1 MLLKRTFTNTILV
14 LLGVLLAAF
23 LAYSEANVLYS
34 ERTLCSYTLN
44 ESVLKILNNFDEN
57 SIIHFIFLDEKSSS
71 CQFDLSDGDIFGRWQ
86 IVNTQPQT
94 QKWVKDILQH
104 RPDAFIIFINNF
116 LTLAQLREA
125 ISQLKLYTKSWN
137 VSAKFLIIT
146 TYISYLKPS
155 KDKLVID
162 VLNFMWIRNAFKT
175 ALLMVESKNNTVSLF
190 SSAPFSELYS
200 PCREVNSTT
209 HVQELNM
216 TDQDGPSMEIV
227 GYTFSTPKLFL
238 GCPLVA
244 HTYPFPPYSVEEI
257 YLNKSFYNTGTEVKL
272 IRMMAEIY
280 NCSVSISNTPG
291 YGEFNGWRTQLTNGS
306 LIGMFEDLKEYKV
319 DLAFAGAIPSSGNYY
334 KMDSLN
340 TYSSSSMSWYVSY
353 PEITPNWVYVLHTFT
368 GFTWLSLALVFVLV
382 TLLYFLI
389 CATLPSTYKEPV
401 DLNMVGLSL
410 GFTLRWTKV
419 IHLKILLFSWSLFS
433 LHVTLMFNTKLFS
446 VLAQQPQNP
455 GIISIEDLYA
465 SELRTCISSFY
476 RDFYYKQTNGI
487 IRQILENYI
496 TCSDMSEAVEQLL
509 QNRNFS
515 ILGKDD
521 NMAFL
526 LNIKRERIHKISEK
540 FITFPVAMFLTK
552 GSIFKEPLRN
562 IIFIATE
569 YGYVRKWLGDIRLSV
584 KIKHTSTRMTSS
596 SKISNLLNNGDFIWV
611 YFLFISG
618 QIISFIV
625 FLLEICYCKYKHSF
639 WFI

>member
-1 MLLKRTFTNTILV
+1 MLLKLTFKKTILV
-14 LLGVLLAAF
+14 LLSVLLTF
-23 LAYSEANVLYS
+23 LAFSEANVLYA
-34 ERTLCSYTLN
+34 ERTQCSYTLN
-44 ESVLKILNNFDEN
+44 KSALKVLNNFDEN
-57 SIIHFIFLDEKSSS
+57 SIIHFILLDKKGSS
-71 CQFDLSDGDIFGRWQ
+71 CQFDLSNGDIFGRWQ

-94 QKWVKDILQH
+94 RNWVKDILQH

-137 VSAKFLIIT
+137 VNAKFLIIT

-162 VLNFMWIRNAFKT
+162 VLNFMWIRNAFRT
-175 ALLMVESKNNTVSLF
+175 ALLMMESKNNTVSLF
-190 SSAPFSELYS
+190 SSAPFSKLYS
-200 PCREVNSTT
+200 PCREVNTT
-209 HVQELNM
+209 TQVQELSI
-216 TDQDGPSMEIV
+216 TDQNGSSMEIV
-227 GYTFSTPKLFL
+227 GYTFNTPKLFM
-238 GCPLVA
+238 GCPLVG
-244 HTYPFPPYSVEEI
+244 HTYPFPPYTVEEI
-257 YLNKSFYNTGTEVKL
+257 YLNQSVYKTGTEVKL
-272 IRMMAEIY
+272 ILLMAEMY

-291 YGEFNGWRTQLTNGS
+291 YDEFNGWRTQLTNGS
-306 LIGMFEDLKEYKV
+306 MIGMFEDLKEYKV

-334 KMDSLN
+334 KLDSLN
-340 TYSSSSMSWYVSY
+340 TYAFSTMSWYVSY
-353 PEITPNWVYVLHTFT
+353 PDSTPNWVYVLHTFT

-389 CATLPSTYKEPV
+389 CATLPNMYKEPV

-419 IHLKILLFSWSLFS
+419 IHLKFLLFSWSLFS

-446 VLAQQPQNP
+446 ILAQHPQNP
-455 GIISIEDLYA
+455 GITSIEDLYA
-465 SELRTCISSFY
+465 SEFRTCISSFY

-487 IRQILENYI
+487 IRKILENYI
-496 TCSDMSEAVEQLL
+496 TCSDMNEAVELLL

-526 LNIKRERIHKISEK
+526 VNIKRERIHKISEK
-540 FITFPVAMFLTK
+540 FITFPVSMYLTQ
-552 GSIFKEPLRN
+552 GSIFKEPLRT

-569 YGYVRKWLGDIRLSV
+569 YGYVHKWLGDIRLKV
-584 KIKHTSTRMTSS
+584 KIKHTSTGKPSPGQND
-596 SKISNLLNNGDFIWV
+596 ILLNNGDFIWV

-618 QIISFIV
+618 QIISCIV
-625 FLLEICYCKYKHSF
+625 FLLEICYSKYKHSF